1 MKTKATF
8 TYQEIEKDGTVSSEY
23 TVTKMDVYYAEDL
36 LYMFKECFL
45 SCGFDGVES
54 LGITDRYGKTTW
66 SDMS

>member
-8 TYQEIEKDGTVSSEY
+8 TYQEIEKDGTVSAEY
-23 TVTKMDVYYAEDL
+23 TVSKSEIYYVEDL

-45 SCGFDGVES
+45 SCGFDGIES
-54 LGITDRYGKTTW
+54 LQVTDKYGKTTW